1 MVSLR
6 KLDRPKL
13 IEFFEEMQQRL
24 VDALGKGKR
33 SVRESPLRRPEPD
46 GQNREL
52 RETQQA
58 LEAARDRYVDLYQF
72 APVGYLTLDGKGRI
86 VEVNL
91 IAADLLGRERRR
103 LEGQPLT
110 ACLSG
115 IEDDMLST
123 CLHRLFTAT
132 DASNGARR
140 IQVTTQ
146 PPDGG
151 MRPRRLL
158 MECRVVH
165 ETATRDAD
173 AGGVRCLCAL
183 LDVTAQRLIEEE
195 LYRQQERYRT
205 VVETASDG
213 FLMLDPQGRISAFNE
228 AYLRRSGYSRDE
240 LGQMS
245 IADLEA
251 KESSAE
257 VETHLAKVKCLGN
270 DRFETLHRV
279 KSGATWP
286 VEISV
291 AFSELAGERFF
302 VFARDISERR
312 RLEQEI
318 IAAST
323 MEQERI
329 GREIH
334 DGIGQQLSGLTMMAE
349 ALKQDLLDAGLSAEA
364 ESVADLLEHL
374 QAALEDARLLAR
386 GLSPLQI
393 DTQGLADALEV
404 LTEQIRK
411 TTGVDCHYRGASTFS
426 FGGRI
431 SALHLYRVAQEGVH
445 NALTHGRPR
454 RIEIDLREQG
464 GLIVL
469 DVLDDG
475 DGIPTEHERGNGL
488 GLRIMQYRAD
498 IMNGTCTV
506 QCAEG
511 RGTLV
516 RCTVPLD
523 RDTS

>member
-1 MVSLR
+1 MVNFR
-6 KLDRPKL
+6 KLDKPKL
-13 IEFFEEMQQRL
+13 LHLLEDMQQRL
-24 VDALGKGKR
+24 VSGVGDDKR
-33 SVRESPLRRPEPD
+33 LVHELQQHRNELDS
-46 GQNREL
+46 QNREL

-58 LEAARDRYVDLYQF
+58 LEAARDRYADLYEF
-72 APVGYLTLDGKGRI
+72 APVGYLTLDRKGRI
-86 VEVNL
+86 VEGNL
-91 IAADLLGRERRR
+91 TAANLLGQERQS
-103 LEGQPLT
+103 LEDQPLA
-110 ACLSG
+110 ACLNG
-115 IEDDMLST
+115 IEASMLSPY
-123 CLHRLFTAT
+123 LRKLFTAT
-132 DASNGARR
+132 DTSNQAQR
-140 IQVTTQ
+140 IQLTTQ
-146 PPDGG
+146 SPDGAA
-151 MRPRRLL
+151 RPRRLL
-158 MECRVVH
+158 MECHVVH
-165 ETATRDAD
+165 ETAARDAD
-173 AGGVRCLCAL
+173 AGGARCLCAL

-213 FLMLDPQGRISAFNE
+213 FLMLDPQGHVSAVNE
-228 AYLRRSGYSRDE
+228 AYLQRSGYGRDE

-251 KESSAE
+251 KESSDE
-257 VETHLAKVKCLGN
+257 VETHLAKVKRLGN
-270 DRFETLHRV
+270 DRFETLHRA
-279 KSGATWP
+279 KSGETWP
-286 VEISV
+286 VEVSV

-349 ALKQDLLDAGLSAEA
+349 AVKQDLLDAGLSAEA
-364 ESVADLLEHL
+364 KSVADLLEHL
-374 QAALEDARLLAR
+374 QTALEDARLLAR

-411 TTGVDCHYRGASTFS
+411 TTGVECHYRGASTFS
-426 FGGRI
+426 FGGHV

-445 NALTHGRPR
+445 NALTHGHPQ
-454 RIEIDLREQG
+454 RIEIDLREKD

-475 DGIPTEHERGNGL
+475 DGIPAEHERGNGL

-498 IMNGTCTV
+498 IMNGTCMV

-511 RGTLV
+511 SGTLV

-523 RDTS
+523 QDTS

>member
-1 MVSLR
+1 MVDFR

-13 IEFFEEMQQRL
+13 IRLFEEMQQRL
-24 VDALGKGKR
+24 VNGVGDDKR
-33 SVRESPLRRPEPD
+33 LVHELQQHRSELDS
-46 GQNREL
+46 QNREL

-58 LEAARDRYVDLYQF
+58 LKAARDRYADLYEL
-72 APVGYLTLDGKGRI
+72 APVGYLTLDRKGRI
-86 VEVNL
+86 VEANL
-91 IAADLLGRERRR
+91 TAADLLGRERQC
-103 LEGQPLT
+103 LEGQPLA
-110 ACLSG
+110 ACLRG
-115 IEDDMLST
+115 IEDGMLST
-123 CLHRLFTAT
+123 CLHKLFIAT
-132 DASNGARR
+132 DASNRARR
-140 IQVTTQ
+140 IQLTTQ
-146 PPDGG
+146 PLDGAT
-151 MRPRRLL
+151 RPRRLL
-158 MECRVVH
+158 MECHVVQ
-165 ETATRDAD
+165 ETAARDAD
-173 AGGVRCLCAL
+173 AGGARCLCAL
-183 LDVTAQRLIEEE
+183 LDVTAQRLVEEE

-213 FLMLDPQGRISAFNE
+213 FLMLDSQGHISAFNE
-228 AYLRRSGYSRDE
+228 AYLQRSGYSRDE
-240 LGQMS
+240 LGQIS

-251 KESSAE
+251 EESTAE
-257 VETHLAKVKCLGN
+257 VETHLAKVKRLGN
-270 DRFETLHRV
+270 DRFETLHRA
-279 KSGATWP
+279 KDGKTWP

-318 IAAST
+318 IVAST

-349 ALKQDLLDAGLSAEA
+349 ALKQDLLAADRPTEA
-364 ESVADLLEHL
+364 ESAADLLGHL
-374 QAALEDARLLAR
+374 QTALEHARLLAR

-411 TTGVDCHYRGASTFS
+411 TTGVECHYRGAGTFS
-426 FGGRI
+426 FGGHV

-445 NALTHGRPR
+445 NALTHGRPQ
-454 RIEIDLREQG
+454 RIEIDLREKD

-475 DGIPTEHERGNGL
+475 DGIPAEHERGNGL

-506 QCAEG
+506 QNAEG
-511 RGTLV
+511 KGTLV
-516 RCTVPLD
+516 RCTIPVD
-523 RDTS
+523 QVT